1 MDRLD
6 LPLEEFRNEPKVFT
20 DQAVLDAIVKDIET
34 ELGWKCFLGSTRA
47 NLKLIL
53 PIIQRHLKG

>member
-1 MDRLD
+1 MKKID
-6 LPLEEFRNEPKVFT
+6 LPLEQFKKDPVIFT
-20 DQAVLDAIVKDIET
+20 DQSVLDAIVKDIET
-34 ELGWKCFLGSTRA
+34 ELGWKNLIGSTRT